1 MRKYYRFYYLDTT
14 DQIGAAQPF
23 ELADDDCAIARG
35 RELLG
40 EFPYTPALE
49 IWQGARMVAR
59 VLRGRNGTTVERME
73 CLATSG

>member
-40 EFPYTPALE
+40 EVPHTPALE

-59 VLRGRNGTTVERME
+59 VLRARNGTTVERVE